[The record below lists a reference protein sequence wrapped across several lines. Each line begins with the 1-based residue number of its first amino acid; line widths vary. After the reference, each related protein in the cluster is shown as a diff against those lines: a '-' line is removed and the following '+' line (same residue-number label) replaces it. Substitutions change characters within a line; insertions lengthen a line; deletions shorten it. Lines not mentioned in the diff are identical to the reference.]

1 MENKD
6 IVIICLIVL
15 VIYLYYQQNNQPNS
29 LGNSE
34 EKIKNLQ
41 QQVQHYQTLYQK
53 RVEKDLGLENKEA
66 ETQTDPDQLKI
77 QHQEQLR
84 KINVLFDDQAQDYS
98 FIDFNGLY
106 SLLSSIAERERERE
120 SKTLRLYFK

>member
-6 IVIICLIVL
+6 ILIIALVIL
-15 VIYLYYQQNNQPNS
+15 VIYLYYQQNNN
-29 LGNSE
+29 LENSE
-34 EKIKNLQ
+34 SKEQITQLQ

-53 RVEKDLGLENKEA
+53 RVEKDLGFQNKEA
-66 ETQTDPDQLKI
+66 ETQTDPDQLII
-77 QHQEQLR
+77 QHQDQLR

-120 SKTLRLYFK
+120 RAK